1 MSKTVLITGANRGI
15 GLEFVHQYATDGWQV
30 LAGARNPDN
39 AEALRDLASQ
49 HSNITVIELDITS
62 ESDIAALIQ
71 HLDGKAVDCL
81 INNAGLFGAPGRFDP
96 SAQGLQ
102 AISREDMLSIFNT
115 NTVSTLFLCRSLLH
129 NIAKSQDKIIAVIS
143 SQMGSISNNDMGSG
157 YAYRA
162 SKAALNAVMKSF
174 AIDVAEQEI
183 NILMLHPGWV
193 QTDMGG
199 ANALLTPS
207 ESVSGMRTL
216 IHSENQWQSGEFF
229 DYAGNA
235 LPF

>member
-1 MSKTVLITGANRGI
+1 MDTTVLISGANRGI
-15 GLEFVHQYATDGWQV
+15 GLEFVRQYAQDGWRV
-30 LAGARNPDN
+30 LAGARNPDR
-39 AEALRDLASQ
+39 AEALRDLAGQ
-49 HSNITVIELDITS
+49 HSNITVIQLDITS

-71 HLDGKAVDCL
+71 QLDGQAVDCL
-81 INNAGLFGAPGRFDP
+81 INNAGVFGTS
-96 SAQGLQ
+96 SAQSLQ
-102 AISREDMLSIFNT
+102 TVSQNDMLSIFNI
-115 NTVSTLFLCRSLLH
+115 NTVSTLFLCRSLI
-129 NIAKSQDKIIAVIS
+129 NNVAKSQDKLISIIS
-143 SQMGSISNNDMGSG
+143 SHMGSISNNNRGSG

-183 NILMLHPGWV
+183 KILMLHPGLV

-199 ANALLTPS
+199 ANAPITPS

-216 IHSENQWQSGEFF
+216 IHSTNQWQSGEFY

-235 LPF
+235 IPF